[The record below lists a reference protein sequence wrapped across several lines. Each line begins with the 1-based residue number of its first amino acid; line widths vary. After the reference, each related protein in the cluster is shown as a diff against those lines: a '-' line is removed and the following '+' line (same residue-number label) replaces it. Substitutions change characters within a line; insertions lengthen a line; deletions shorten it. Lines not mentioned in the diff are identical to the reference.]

1 MQGDCIAIK
10 TAVSFVDSMWEAFA
24 PLLLPTAA
32 VVLPHH
38 TLLHPP
44 LLLDTLATC
53 GATHFAAVPS
63 LLRLLLPELA
73 ARGRRRQAADAD
85 ADSLPEGT
93 GLQLAPLSSRGA
105 TDQPPCPLVTRRWCS
120 PGGQAEEEPVGSGPD
135 LPLAGGRL
143 LRLKVVVSS
152 GEPLPGDLAQALLD
166 ALPHG
171 CRLLNLYGATWGSGG
186 VPGRCANAAVTDATN
201 VTAATTGVMT
211 HLTQAGGG
219 AGFERGSPGRVTCL
233 LEKSMLHG

>member
-24 PLLLPTAA
+24 PLLLPTTA

-73 ARGRRRQAADAD
+73 ARSRRRQADDAD
-85 ADSLPEGT
+85 ADGLAQGR
-93 GLQLAPLSSRGA
+93 GLQPAPLSSSGA
-105 TDQPPCPLVTRRWCS
+105 LDQLPCPPVTRRGCS
-120 PGGQAEEEPVGSGPD
+120 PGGQAEGEPVGSGPD
-135 LPLAGGRL
+135 YPLAGERP

-171 CRLLNLYGATWGSGG
+171 CRLLNLYGATWGSGS
-186 VPGRCANAAVTDATN
+186 VPGRCADIA
-201 VTAATTGVMT
+201 
-211 HLTQAGGG
+211 
-219 AGFERGSPGRVTCL
+219 
-233 LEKSMLHG
+233 